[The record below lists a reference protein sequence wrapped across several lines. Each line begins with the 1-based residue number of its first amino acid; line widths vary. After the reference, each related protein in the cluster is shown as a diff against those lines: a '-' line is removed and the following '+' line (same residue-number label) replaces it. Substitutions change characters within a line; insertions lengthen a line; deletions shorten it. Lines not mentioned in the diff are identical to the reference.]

1 MNGGSAWESPEVN
14 ENLKFYNYFM
24 NQIQLFNSTSNG
36 KFLQSGA
43 TPEQIRSYFQA
54 IFRLKMSGEKFP
66 VNLDEVW
73 PLVYTRRNNAVR
85 VLKTDFTEGV
95 DYVIFTQNE
104 QQKGSGGHNR
114 IDYRISLAC
123 LECFVAQKVRALF
136 DVYREV
142 FHKAAEMSRID
153 LLKMVVKA
161 EEDKLAL
168 KG

>member
-1 MNGGSAWESPEVN
+1 
-14 ENLKFYNYFM
+14 M
-24 NQIQLFNSTSNG
+24 NQIHLLKSCSNG
-36 KFLQSGA
+36 NVMQLGTS
-43 TPEQIRSYFQA
+43 PEQIRSYFQA
-54 IFRLKMSGEKFP
+54 IFLLKMSGEEFP
-66 VNLDEVW
+66 INLDEVW

-123 LECFVAQKVRALF
+123 LECFVAQKVRAVF
-136 DVYREV
+136 NVYREV

-153 LLKMVVKA
+153 LLKMAVKA